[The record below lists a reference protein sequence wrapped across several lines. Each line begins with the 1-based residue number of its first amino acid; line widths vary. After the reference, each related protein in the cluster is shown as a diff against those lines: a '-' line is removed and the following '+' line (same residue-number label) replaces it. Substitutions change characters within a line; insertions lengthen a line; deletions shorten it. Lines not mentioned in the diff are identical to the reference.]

1 MSKLVF
7 LDTNVFIWAYNRPAS
22 NSAKILDLMDEGIIS
37 VIVSEKVIE
46 ELKKYFNIYYDEAI
60 WFSVFKHIISAGDI
74 IKRQDIIEEIPKWKG
89 KIKEKDLENLVTV
102 KHAGLKYL
110 IALDD
115 HYRDFEEYITPK
127 EFIEYMGLTPSDT
140 EY

>member
-46 ELKKYFNIYYDEAI
+46 ELKKIF
-60 WFSVFKHIISAGDI
+60 
-74 IKRQDIIEEIPKWKG
+74 
-89 KIKEKDLENLVTV
+89 
-102 KHAGLKYL
+102 
-110 IALDD
+110 
-115 HYRDFEEYITPK
+115 
-127 EFIEYMGLTPSDT
+127 
-140 EY
+140 